1 MWYIRRWI
9 VFYKIGPPAA
19 DLKYS
24 IYQEPNMSKK
34 YEVKSADLRCICDH
48 RVFKFKNTSEIKPLK
63 EVIGQKRAVQAI
75 EFGLNMKSPGYN
87 IFVTGVEGTGKS
99 TIVKDIVTKHAK
111 TLPGPDAWCLVNNF
125 KDLFRPKAIAV
136 SCRKAIQFSKT
147 MNKLI
152 EDLRK
157 DLPSAFESKPYL
169 KRLSVIKKR
178 YSDKQNQL
186 FEKIEKFAE
195 DKHLQIVKSENE
207 FETIPVVD
215 GKPLTTEDFTN
226 LSKRKKAEIEENIRL
241 IQSQIAIASV
251 EVDKLKYALHTDV
264 EKLMDETTL
273 SVVKSSLGK
282 IRSEFKDNRNILTH
296 LDEVEQDIVE
306 NVNLFMPSEEAGTDE
321 ENIFTSPQKSKL
333 QRYRVNILTSQ
344 ESIKGAPVIFETNPT
359 YHNVMGRIEKR
370 AYMGTVTTNFTMVQA
385 GSLLNANG
393 GFLIMD
399 MESLLMN
406 PYVWEAL
413 KRALQTKCLTIEDI
427 TEETGFGTVS
437 LRPEPIPLEV
447 KVILLGSYDNFEVLQ
462 NHDPRFNKIF
472 KVRADFDY
480 EVQKNPD
487 TVQQYARFIA
497 RVCKEEDLLPFTPKG
512 VATIVEYGEKYVSD
526 KDKLSIRFGPLLG
539 VLKEADYW
547 ARKNKA
553 RLITDKYVVKAFH
566 EHRFRYN
573 LYEEKI
579 HDSYRDG
586 TIMIDVDGAITGQ
599 VNGLAVY
606 QIGDFSFGRPLRI
619 TAETFMGKDGVINIE
634 RESKLSGSTH
644 DKGVLILS
652 GYMGRTFAQNYP
664 LNLSI
669 SITFEQSYSGIDG
682 DSASSTELYAIIS
695 SLSGIPIKQE
705 IAVTGSVNQ
714 KGTIQAI
721 GGVNQKIEGFFEVC
735 KANELTGTQG
745 VMIPQANVK
754 NLMLRKEVINAVKKR
769 KFHVYQIST
778 VEEGIEILTGMP
790 AGKADKNGNYPDGT
804 VYGAVQKKLAHY
816 FKVSQ
821 QLKKK

>member
-1 MWYIRRWI
+1 MT
-9 VFYKIGPPAA
+9 KKNE
-19 DLKYS
+19 LKAS
-24 IYQEPNMSKK
+24 
-34 YEVKSADLRCICDH
+34 DLRFVCDPKI
-48 RVFKFKNTSEIKPLK
+48 FKFKNTSEIKPLQ

-99 TIVKDIVTKHAK
+99 TIVKDIVTKHAR
-111 TLPGPDAWCLVNNF
+111 TLPGPEGWCLLNNF
-125 KDLFRPKAIAV
+125 KDQFRPKAIAV
-136 SCRKAIQFSKT
+136 SCGKAVQFSRT
-147 MNKLI
+147 MNKVI
-152 EDLRK
+152 EGLAK

-169 KRLSVIKKR
+169 KRLSVIRKR
-178 YSDKQNQL
+178 YSAKQNQL
-186 FEKIEKFAE
+186 FKKIEKFAE
-195 DKHLQIVKSENE
+195 DNNLQIVKSDNE
-207 FETIPVVD
+207 FETIPVV
-215 GKPLTTEDFTN
+215 GGNPLTTEDFTN

-241 IQSQIAIASV
+241 IQSQITIASV
-251 EVDKLKYALHTDV
+251 QVDKLKYALHTDI

-273 SVVKSSLGK
+273 SVVKSRLGK
-282 IRSEFKDNRNILTH
+282 IRSEFKDNRSILTH
-296 LDEVEQDIVE
+296 LNEVEQDIVE
-306 NVNLFMPSEEAGTDE
+306 NVNLFMPSDENSTGE
-321 ENIFTSPQKSKL
+321 ENIFTSPQNSNL
-333 QRYRVNILTSQ
+333 QRYRVNILTNQ

-370 AYMGTVTTNFTMVQA
+370 AYMGTVTTDFTMVQA

-399 MESLLMN
+399 MESLLLH

-413 KRALQTKCLTIEDI
+413 KRALQTKCLYIEDI
-427 TEETGFGTVS
+427 TEESGFGTVS

-462 NHDPRFNKIF
+462 NYDPRFNKIF
-472 KVRADFDY
+472 KVRADFDF
-480 EVQKNPD
+480 EVQKTPE

-526 KDKLSIRFGPLLG
+526 KNKLSIRFGPLLG

-547 ARKNKA
+547 ARKNRA
-553 RLITDKYVVKAFH
+553 RLISDKYVVKAFH

-573 LYEEKI
+573 LYEEKT
-579 HDSYRDG
+579 HESYLDK
-586 TIMIDVDGAITGQ
+586 TIMIDVDGEVIGQ
-599 VNGLAVY
+599 VNALAVY
-606 QIGDFSFGRPLRI
+606 QVGDFSFGRPVRI

-664 LNLSI
+664 LSLSI
-669 SITFEQSYSGIDG
+669 SITFEQSYGGIDG

-714 KGTIQAI
+714 KGKIQAI
-721 GGVNQKIEGFFEVC
+721 GGVNHKIEGFFEVC
-735 KANELTGTQG
+735 KANDLTGKQG

-754 NLMLRKEVINAVKKR
+754 NLMLRKGVIDAVKKR

-778 VEEGIEILTGMP
+778 VEEGIEILTGVP
-790 AGKADKNGNYPDGT
+790 AGKADKNGNYPNGT
-804 VYGAVQKKLAHY
+804 VYGAVQKKLKHY
-816 FKVSQ
+816 FKRSL
-821 QLKKK
+821 QLKKAIERAGD